1 MSPPAAGS
9 VRHILRLIENVL
21 RTIVIGHVDHEI
33 GDSRSLECIYS
44 SLNITW
50 ELIVDI
56 FIVSVE
62 GTDDHL
68 NERRKS
74 VVK

>member
-9 VRHILRLIENVL
+9 VRHILHLIENAL
-21 RTIVIGHVDHEI
+21 RTAVIGHVNHEI
-33 GDSRSLECIYS
+33 GDSGSLECIYS

-50 ELIVDI
+50 ELIVEI

-68 NERRKS
+68 KRA
-74 VVK
+74 